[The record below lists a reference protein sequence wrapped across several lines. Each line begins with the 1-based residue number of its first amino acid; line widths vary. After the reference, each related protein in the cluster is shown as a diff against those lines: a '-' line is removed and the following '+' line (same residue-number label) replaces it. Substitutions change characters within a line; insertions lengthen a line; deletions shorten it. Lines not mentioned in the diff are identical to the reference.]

1 MEFSH
6 TPVLLKEVI
15 DGLNISPSGVYLDLT
30 LGGGGHSFH
39 ILEKLKTGLL
49 IGFDKDQDAI
59 DASTNRLSKI
69 AEIYTPAN
77 FEKIN
82 SRSALIVKSDFKNA
96 PSVLHQI
103 GITTVDGILIDLG
116 VSSFQLDCAER
127 GFSFKK
133 DAPLD
138 MRMDQSQTLTAK
150 DIVNSYSQEQLITL
164 MKVYGEEEFAVSIAK
179 NIVKQRQISP
189 IETTLQL
196 NEIIENSMPKKVV
209 YSRNGASKKVFQAL
223 RIEVN
228 GELDRLKE
236 TVEELVSFLS
246 PHGRFCVISFHSLE
260 DRIIKNVFKDF
271 STNCICPPNF
281 PKCVCGHKASL
292 KLISHKPI
300 VASQEEQKAN
310 SRSTCAKL
318 RIAEKI

>member
-6 TPVLLKEVI
+6 TPVLLNEVI
-15 DGLNISPSGVYLDLT
+15 DGLNIRPSGIYLDLT

-39 ILEKLKTGLL
+39 ILEKLKDGLL
-49 IGFDKDQDAI
+49 VGFDKDRDAI
-59 DASTNRLSKI
+59 SASSKRLSQISKVFKRDDFNR
-69 AEIYTPAN
+69 TD
-77 FEKIN
+77 EK
-82 SRSALIVKSDFKNA
+82 SALIIKSDFKKA
-96 PSVLHQI
+96 PEILKEL
-103 GITTVDGILIDLG
+103 GITEIDGILIDLG
-116 VSSFQLDCAER
+116 VSSYQLDCAER

-138 MRMDQSQTLTAK
+138 MRMDQSQTFTAQ
-150 DIVNSYSQEQLITL
+150 DIIDNYSQEQLINL
-164 MKVYGEEEFAVSIAK
+164 FRVYGEEEYAVSIAK
-179 NIVKQRQISP
+179 NIVHQREISP
-189 IETTLQL
+189 ITTTRQL

-209 YSRNGASKKVFQAL
+209 FSRNGASKKVFQAL

-228 GELDRLKE
+228 CELDGLKE
-236 TVEELVSFLS
+236 LIQELVGFLR
-246 PHGRFCVISFHSLE
+246 PQGRFCIISFHSLE
-260 DRIIKNVFKDF
+260 DRIVKNVFKEF

-292 KLISHKPI
+292 KLITHKPI
-300 VASQEEQKAN
+300 IASEEEQQKN